1 MADVNHNSTNTSQ
14 LDRLNLFNSDALTV
28 LTRSSS
34 LKEAPVSFGVVL
46 AMGILLILLGI
57 AVNATICFV
66 MLQRKRYKKNNS
78 NFFILHLS
86 VTELVIRLLIFPLVV
101 YSLTVL
107 SGMNTLQCKL
117 LTSLTTILG
126 SSIFVTLVAIAF
138 DRYQNIADPMM
149 TFKSRRRPV
158 QAVLL
163 VWLYSMVMSIPSSIS
178 VRSISVKDLPESN
191 GKDCRNCQEKTCLI
205 PQDTL
210 GQFSSIWYFIFAFFV
225 PLLVIFTLYAK
236 IATLLRQR
244 DIDGAFHKVATR
256 SKSKAIRMLIATVFG
271 YFFSFGPD
279 VVFNVMRSYGFFK
292 NTSFTVT
299 FLSVTIV
306 ELSMYTSS
314 LINPLIYAYYNRAF
328 RRELQIL
335 LCMKCSYDRNKSA
348 PNIVNIKLD

>member
-1 MADVNHNSTNTSQ
+1 MADVNHNSSNTSQ

-66 MLQRKRYKKNNS
+66 MLQKKRYKKNNS

-107 SGMNTLQCKL
+107 SAMSTLQCKL

-149 TFKSRRRPV
+149 TFKARRRPV

-163 VWLYSMVMSIPSSIS
+163 VWLYSIVMSIPSTIS

-236 IATLLRQR
+236 IATLLRRR
-244 DIDGAFHKVATR
+244 DNDGAFHKVATR

-279 VVFNVMRSYGFFK
+279 VVFSVMRSYGVFK

-335 LCMKCSYDRNKSA
+335 LCMKCSYDRKKSA
-348 PNIVNIKLD
+348 PNRVNIKLD

>member
-1 MADVNHNSTNTSQ
+1 MANVNHNSSNTSQ
-14 LDRLNLFNSDALTV
+14 LDHLILFKSDALTV

-46 AMGILLILLGI
+46 AIGTLLILLGI
-57 AVNATICFV
+57 AVNLTICFV
-66 MLQRKRYKKNNS
+66 MLRRKRYKKNNS

-86 VTELVIRLLIFPLVV
+86 VTELVIRLLIFPVVV

-107 SGMNTLQCKL
+107 SGMSTLQCKL

-149 TFKSRRRPV
+149 TFKSRRKPV
-158 QAVLL
+158 QPVLL
-163 VWLYSMVMSIPSSIS
+163 VWLYSIVISIPSTIS

-191 GKDCRNCQEKTCLI
+191 GKGCRNCQEKTCLI

-244 DIDGAFHKVATR
+244 DNDGAFHKVATR

-279 VVFNVMRSYGFFK
+279 VVFSVMRSYGLFK
-292 NTSFTVT
+292 NASFTVT

-335 LCMKCSYDRNKSA
+335 LCIKCSYDRKKSA
-348 PNIVNIKLD
+348 PNIVNILD

>member
-1 MADVNHNSTNTSQ
+1 MANVNHNSSNTSQ
-14 LDRLNLFNSDALTV
+14 LDHLILFKSDALTV

-46 AMGILLILLGI
+46 AIGTLLILLAI
-57 AVNATICFV
+57 AVNLTICFV
-66 MLQRKRYKKNNS
+66 MLRRKRYKKNNS

-86 VTELVIRLLIFPLVV
+86 VTELVIRLLIFPVVV

-107 SGMNTLQCKL
+107 SGMSTLQCKL

-149 TFKSRRRPV
+149 TFKSRRKPV
-158 QAVLL
+158 QPVLL
-163 VWLYSMVMSIPSSIS
+163 VWLYSIVISIPSTIS

-191 GKDCRNCQEKTCLI
+191 GKGCRNCQEKTCLI

-244 DIDGAFHKVATR
+244 DNDGAFHKVATR

-279 VVFNVMRSYGFFK
+279 VVFSVMRSYGLFK
-292 NTSFTVT
+292 NASFTVT

-335 LCMKCSYDRNKSA
+335 LCIKCSYDRKKSA
-348 PNIVNIKLD
+348 PNIVNILD

>member
-1 MADVNHNSTNTSQ
+1 M
-14 LDRLNLFNSDALTV
+14 
-28 LTRSSS
+28 
-34 LKEAPVSFGVVL
+34 SFGVVL

-66 MLQRKRYKKNNS
+66 MLQKKRYKKNNS

-107 SGMNTLQCKL
+107 SAMSTLQCKL

-149 TFKSRRRPV
+149 TFKARRRPV

-163 VWLYSMVMSIPSSIS
+163 VWLYSIVMSIPSTIS

-244 DIDGAFHKVATR
+244 DNDGAFHKVATR

-279 VVFNVMRSYGFFK
+279 VVFSVMRSYGVFK

-335 LCMKCSYDRNKSA
+335 LCMKCSYDRKKSA
-348 PNIVNIKLD
+348 PNRVNIKLD

>member
-1 MADVNHNSTNTSQ
+1 MANVNHNSSNTSQ
-14 LDRLNLFNSDALTV
+14 LDHLILFKSDALTV
-28 LTRSSS
+28 LTRLSS

-46 AMGILLILLGI
+46 AIGTLLILLGI
-57 AVNATICFV
+57 AVNLTICFV
-66 MLQRKRYKKNNS
+66 MLRRKRYKKNNS

-86 VTELVIRLLIFPLVV
+86 VTELVIRFLIFPLVV

-107 SGMNTLQCKL
+107 SGMSTLQCKL

-149 TFKSRRRPV
+149 TFKSRRKPV
-158 QAVLL
+158 QPVLL
-163 VWLYSMVMSIPSSIS
+163 VWLYSIVISIPSTIS

-191 GKDCRNCQEKTCLI
+191 GKGCRNCQEKTCLI

-244 DIDGAFHKVATR
+244 DNDGAFHKVATR

-279 VVFNVMRSYGFFK
+279 VVFSVMRSYGLFK
-292 NTSFTVT
+292 NASFTVT

-335 LCMKCSYDRNKSA
+335 LCIKCSYDRKKSA
-348 PNIVNIKLD
+348 PNIVNILD